1 MKNNF
6 STKLFFAICMALIPF
21 FSSCNKDSENNGN
34 AKGNGECYVDGKSI
48 QYQYA
53 YISKGS
59 DNEYTIYLSSED
71 MLALTSQ
78 LTADHSIF
86 LEDASIY
93 LRTANGELPNGTY
106 RFTRQPQENS
116 WNQLEIC
123 GYYWFNAWEE
133 EPDDITGDREEYY
146 YSMSNNNADSSIT
159 INLSGNQLK
168 IEIAKAN
175 VFRDEDGSDGVQTPE
190 TVTHDATL
198 LYNGEV
204 LVMN

>member
-1 MKNNF
+1 
-6 STKLFFAICMALIPF
+6 
-21 FSSCNKDSENNGN
+21 
-34 AKGNGECYVDGKSI
+34 
-48 QYQYA
+48 
-53 YISKGS
+53 
-59 DNEYTIYLSSED
+59 

-78 LTADHSIF
+78 STADHSIF
-86 LEDASIY
+86 LEDVSIY